1 MKKKTKD
8 TINKLIER
16 ERECLYGH
24 PIPDSTI
31 NDMIED
37 VNKLNETMF
46 YNKLLII
53 ALALVT
59 IVMATKITFS

>member
-16 ERECLYGH
+16 ETKGLYGH

-37 VNKLNETMF
+37 VNKSNETMF